1 MINKLK
7 NLFHFFVRKLP
18 NFFAL
23 IYAIIFIF
31 FVKKVSNKKKY
42 ERKVLILNK
51 ERFWDDLLELDK
63 SGKLQF
69 IYFDKKRIS
78 LLTEPFVKTIRHQM
92 PSTFWRDYKEKDFF
106 KDYLDK
112 HSKFI
117 FYFLKYFDL
126 FYKFDSIITPSLW
139 YLQDRSFERG
149 ADLLK
154 KKFIFLH
161 KENTTDLDFYENL
174 LQMYN
179 NNTIK
184 FENFSSIIV
193 YNDNT
198 KKVIADT
205 KKINQNKIFN
215 LGCPRIDNLIN
226 LKKDNPKNVTLCSFT
241 YKLGISFINSDISH
255 PFATKDPN
263 LKLYFDTIHLAFI
276 ELALKHKETQFIIK
290 IKPNLMWKKLIEDL
304 IIKKEENL
312 KYKIT
317 NLKIISNEFTM
328 SEVLKKSRL
337 VIGINSLSLVEAR
350 IIGIPCIFPNFNEI
364 SNYKDK
370 LYFREY
376 FGNEITLVEDLNEL
390 NTFVENNLNTEFR
403 RNFTELNKK
412 FTEEYFGYSDGK
424 NTERY
429 INFLLNI

>member
-7 NLFHFFVRKLP
+7 NLFHFFVRRLP

-174 LQMYN
+174 LRMYN

-193 YNDNT
+193 YNDN
-198 KKVIADT
+198 KKSNMT
-205 KKINQNKIFN
+205 QKK
-215 LGCPRIDNLIN
+215 L
-226 LKKDNPKNVTLCSFT
+226 
-241 YKLGISFINSDISH
+241 
-255 PFATKDPN
+255 
-263 LKLYFDTIHLAFI
+263 
-276 ELALKHKETQFIIK
+276 IK
-290 IKPNLMWKKLIEDL
+290 IKYLIL
-304 IIKKEENL
+304 V
-312 KYKIT
+312 
-317 NLKIISNEFTM
+317 
-328 SEVLKKSRL
+328 VL
-337 VIGINSLSLVEAR
+337 E
-350 IIGIPCIFPNFNEI
+350 
-364 SNYKDK
+364 
-370 LYFREY
+370 
-376 FGNEITLVEDLNEL
+376 
-390 NTFVENNLNTEFR
+390 
-403 RNFTELNKK
+403 
-412 FTEEYFGYSDGK
+412 
-424 NTERY
+424 
-429 INFLLNI
+429 